1 MRASAQENEENSAIT
16 IQTERG
22 AKSNYNEPGDQGAAH
37 AHLGR
42 ERDLGSLEGV
52 VAGGLDADGEDSAV
66 VGASLGADDDD
77 LPAEAA
83 RRVGAGD
90 APLRRVGPEPLELP
104 LEPRRPGARLVWP
117 RAGDGEP
124 SRREPWWPPLPLAA
138 ELVSGDAA
146 RSGTRRVEMIRWKVV
161 TSTNRDQ

>member
-1 MRASAQENEENSAIT
+1 M
-16 IQTERG
+16 
-22 AKSNYNEPGDQGAAH
+22 AAT
-37 AHLGR
+37 HLGR

-52 VAGGLDADGEDSAV
+52 VAGELDDDGEDSAV

-77 LPAEAA
+77 LPAEAVL

-117 RAGDGEP
+117 RAGGRAPEMESPAAGNHGE
-124 SRREPWWPPLPLAA
+124 R
-138 ELVSGDAA
+138 
-146 RSGTRRVEMIRWKVV
+146 
-161 TSTNRDQ
+161 